1 MANLRRGSRLPGSGK
16 TQVVDLFA
24 GIGGFSYGFGRRY
37 FSVIGV
43 DAEELAT
50 KTFTRNRIGHAVTK
64 DLRKEMY
71 LRPAKILLGSPP
83 CRPWSLV
90 NVQRRR
96 SAHPDHVLVGRFFA
110 HVQRIRPRLFLM
122 ENVVPLRHDGSYVW
136 WTKALQR
143 DGYSLSTQVV
153 RYADFGAA
161 TSRHRLLT
169 VGVRD
174 CDGGAGLFLSLLEKR
189 RKPHTTVRDAIEW
202 LRDVSWGKVRD
213 HLWGRHNTI
222 QKYRKYY
229 ETGKY
234 GWYRLDYDAP
244 ARSFGNVLK
253 TYTLHPEAGVNG
265 FSPRVVSVREV
276 LSIMGFPKSF
286 SFPPGARLTTRY
298 QAVADTVSPAFS
310 RACATAAREL
320 LQLVD

>member
-1 MANLRRGSRLPGSGK
+1 MLSLKRGTRIRDTGK

-37 FSVIGV
+37 FRVIGV

-50 KTFTRNRIGHAVTK
+50 TTFRRNQIGTAVTK
-64 DLRKEMY
+64 DLRKGLY
-71 LRPAKILLGSPP
+71 LRPAKIIVGSPP

-110 HVQRIRPRLFLM
+110 HVRLIRPRLFLM
-122 ENVVPLRHDGSYVW
+122 ENVVPLKHDGSYAW
-136 WTKALQR
+136 WTKTLER
-143 DGYSLSTQVV
+143 EGYSVSAQVV

-174 CDGGAGLFLSLLEKR
+174 CDGGASLFLSLLEE
-189 RKPHTTVRDAIEW
+189 RKKPPTTVRAAIEW
-202 LRDVSWGKVRD
+202 LQDVPWGKVPD

-222 QKYRKYY
+222 HKYRKYY

-276 LSIMGFPKSF
+276 LSIMGFPKTF
-286 SFPPGARLTTRY
+286 SFPRGARLTARY
-298 QAVADTVSPAFS
+298 QAVADAVSPAFS
-310 RACATAAREL
+310 RACAAAAREL
-320 LQLVD
+320 LDLVD